1 MLRMHK
7 TAVQTLMRAIM
18 LVGVNVNWSLKLPD
32 LNDSLRVWK
41 IFLKLSEISF
51 YENLFSCSRVTYEQR
66 ELV

>member
-1 MLRMHK
+1 MHK